1 MLSRLWLSGELISSG
16 KVPSFF
22 FFMLFIVARFKL
34 VRFSLQWVCSSLSY
48 IKNFGL
54 FLQVDYTTVFV
65 FRLLMFIDNGLAA
78 GMVLDFGWQQR
89 YALYC
94 GRVVVISI
102 LSMMLYPF
110 LWAWTVIGTLWFT
123 SARNC
128 LPEEGQKWG
137 FLIWLLFSYCGLVC
151 IACMCIGKWL
161 SRRQALVARAQNGVP
176 VTEYR
181 VIVDMIQVPDWAF
194 EAAGQEMRGMGQ
206 DNNTAYHPGL
216 YLTPT
221 QREAVEA
228 LIQELPKFRL
238 KVVPTDCSE
247 CPICLE
253 EFRVGNEVRGLPCA
267 HNFHVECIDEWLRLN
282 VKCPR
287 CRCSVFPNLDLSA
300 LSNIERSS
308 TPTTVT
314 TSTRYMRS
322 QPASES
328 YRLRL
333 QGFLRPVRSG
343 EARPPT
349 PPTDAASNSA
359 ESDVALAIEQ
369 PETSE
374 PEGHDHVGQLIQDQQ

>member
-1 MLSRLWLSGELISSG
+1 MAIRGVDFKWYDGFFLSMLATSVI
-16 KVPSFF
+16 
-22 FFMLFIVARFKL
+22 IVAINWKRYHFCTHPL
-34 VRFSLQWVCSSLSY
+34 HIWIV
-48 IKNFGL
+48 
-54 FLQVDYTTVFV
+54 VDYTTVFV

-78 GMVLDFGWQQR
+78 GMGLDFGRQQR
-89 YALYC
+89 RARFR

-102 LSMMLYPF
+102 LSMLLYPF

-151 IACMCIGKWL
+151 IACMCLGKWL
-161 SRRQALVARAQNGVP
+161 TRRQALIARAQNGVP
-176 VTEYR
+176 VSEYR
-181 VIVDMIQVPDWAF
+181 VLVDMIEVPDWAF

-238 KVVPTDCSE
+238 KAVPTDCSE

-253 EFRVGNEVRGLPCA
+253 DFHVGNEVRGLPCA

-300 LSNIERSS
+300 LSNIERAS

-314 TSTRYMRS
+314 TTTRYMRS

-343 EARPPT
+343 EVRA
-349 PPTDAASNSA
+349 PPTDAATNSA
-359 ESDVALAIEQ
+359 ESGNLAVAIEQ
-369 PETSE
+369 PGTSE
-374 PEGHDHVGQLIQDQQ
+374 PVGHVPVSHRIQDHQ